1 MKEALKMGYIPKGS
15 SERNKQTKIRF
26 LVSLVI
32 GVGCL
37 IAAML
42 TVIINPI
49 HIISVYCARVD
60 YGTYVH
66 DGISKEIDSIHLSV
80 YLFNITNAERFVSG
94 EDEKL
99 KVEEVGPF
107 TYQENRT
114 NEELVIDKEAG
125 VMRYSPRYKSTFL
138 PEESV
143 GRPEDM
149 MLTLPNIAML
159 SMGSLLSNYNYFTQL
174 GFNMLALRLDSNATV
189 QISAHD
195 YLWGYNEPLISVGN
209 IFLPGWINFDTMGL
223 LDRLYNREK
232 SPRVEVSANNEDKF
246 MIRTINGLGGLPSW
260 GYPEKSSS
268 CNSFNSTFEGLLYPS
283 KLTPDRPLKIYRNVL
298 CRFMEL
304 EYVGPKTMDFGV
316 EGLSYKFTNRSFSK
330 IPENDC
336 MCNHGVCHDGVSDLS
351 PCYYGL
357 PVVLSNAHF
366 YDTNPLIYERVEGMN
381 PNEEQ
386 HGSNITIEPVIGM
399 VMETKFSVQVN
410 VLVRDVSFNSKM
422 SRFSDMVVPV
432 GYFKVIQPKM
442 PDDQIANL
450 RLIHVIT
457 PPILLTAQVAL
468 VLAGL
473 FFLAYSAKLLYCHW
487 ICARR
492 KDTVFDSNKNINEIS
507 VKESLSIQPLMQRR
521 ISIW

>member
-15 SERNKQTKIRF
+15 HERNRPKIKF
-26 LVSLVI
+26 LVSLLL

-37 IAAML
+37 VAAML
-42 TVIINPI
+42 TVIFNPI
-49 HIISVYCARVD
+49 RLISVYCARVD
-60 YGTYVH
+60 YDTYVH
-66 DGISKEIDSIHLSV
+66 EGISKEYDSIHLSV
-80 YLFNITNAERFVSG
+80 YLFNITNAERFISG

-114 NEELVIDKEAG
+114 NENLEIDKEAG

-143 GRPEDM
+143 GDPKDM
-149 MLTLPNIAML
+149 VLTLPNIAML

-174 GFNMLALRLDSNATV
+174 GFNMLALRLGSNATV

-195 YLWGYNEPLISVGN
+195 YLWGYDEPLIRVGN
-209 IFLPGWINFDTMGL
+209 TFLPGWINFETLGL
-223 LDRLYNREK
+223 LDRLYNKEK
-232 SPRVEVSANNEDKF
+232 TSRVEVSANNEDKF
-246 MIRTINGLGGLPSW
+246 MIKSINGLGGLPSW
-260 GYPEKSSS
+260 GFPEKSSS
-268 CNSFNSTFEGLLYPS
+268 CNSFNDTFEGLLYPS
-283 KLTPDRPLKIYRNVL
+283 ELTPDKPLKIYRYVL

-304 EYVGPKTMDFGV
+304 EYVGKKTMDFGV
-316 EGLSYKFTNRSFSK
+316 EGLNYKFTNKSFSK

-336 MCNHGVCHDGVSDLS
+336 MCNKGVCHDGVSDLS

-366 YDTNPLIYERVEGMN
+366 YDTNPMLYDRVEGLN

-386 HGSNITIEPVIGM
+386 HGSNVTIEPVIGM

-410 VLVRDVSFNSKM
+410 VLVRDVRFNSKI
-422 SRFSDMVVPV
+422 SRFSNMVVPV
-432 GYFKVIQPKM
+432 GYFKVIQPRM
-442 PDDQIANL
+442 PDDQILNL
-450 RLIHVIT
+450 RLIHIIT
-457 PPILLTAQVAL
+457 PPLLLIGQVAL

-473 FFLAYSAKLLYCHW
+473 FFLSYAAKLLYCHW

-492 KDTVFDSNKNINEIS
+492 KDLILDSTKINM
-507 VKESLSIQPLMQRR
+507 KESLSIQPLMQRKLSA
-521 ISIW
+521 IF